1 MASPPGACRWGDG
14 DKRNNLLCVLTPG
27 GGHNLGCVAPSPAGL
42 TYGQGSTRGNNGLA
56 PPPPL
61 PVSIRA
67 APALALFS
75 CPQGE
80 PPVHGD
86 SLTSNASSSCRL
98 KPGKTNGLGVSVPAR
113 KGTPARCIARTS
125 PADLRYQP
133 FIEAA
138 ASGAGFCDQNELKLG
153 GMYLTRGSAVNW
165 GSSRLAMA
173 RRTVRVGTCQVPL
186 RTKRA

>member
-86 SLTSNASSSCRL
+86 SLALVVNWALVHLALPEGLPLALVTLEHGAQLAEPTRPVFPPPHPRQLHPLPHHRL
-98 KPGKTNGLGVSVPAR
+98 AAALHRAR
-113 KGTPARCIARTS
+113 
-125 PADLRYQP
+125 ADLPALRP
-133 FIEAA
+133 
-138 ASGAGFCDQNELKLG
+138 
-153 GMYLTRGSAVNW
+153 V
-165 GSSRLAMA
+165 
-173 RRTVRVGTCQVPL
+173 VRIIHPPVVV
-186 RTKRA
+186 